1 MKFDRNMKKGD
12 LVRVRKSLVE
22 APELGIILK
31 IWLDTTYEDIK
42 RYHVKYFSISSGRNE
57 TQWANHV
64 EVVSSGEGE
73 PCEIW

>member
-1 MKFDRNMKKGD
+1 MKFDRKMKKGD

-22 APELGIILK
+22 AAELGIILK

-42 RYHVKYFSISSGRNE
+42 RYHVKYFSFSSGRHE

-64 EVVSSGEGE
+64 EVVSS
-73 PCEIW
+73 CEEEANEDW